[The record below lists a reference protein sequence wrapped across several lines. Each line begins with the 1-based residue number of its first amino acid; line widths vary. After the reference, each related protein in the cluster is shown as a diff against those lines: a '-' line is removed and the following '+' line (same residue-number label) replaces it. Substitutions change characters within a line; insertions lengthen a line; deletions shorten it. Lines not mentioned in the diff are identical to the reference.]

1 MISFS
6 SSVKF
11 ESRFFKI
18 DLHIII
24 AIKIFIII
32 SNLEFYY
39 NLTFKPFIILKIK
52 VVNLKI
58 IDAIKIIVKNRKNKI
73 AIGIGANEQYIG
85 RINEVIKIIKKSGEV
100 EILLV
105 CDNKLKNLKNQFNER
120 NQIIWDNKPAQKLIK
135 MLLKGQ
141 IDGIVRGTIGS
152 SPFLREIKE
161 SFHTNR
167 LSRIALLED
176 VKGRDFLFVPVGI
189 DEAKS
194 VEEKLFFIRTGYDLL
209 EKLGIK
215 PKVAILSGG
224 RASDFGRDEL
234 VDKSIKEAET
244 IVNTLNKARFENIF
258 HSEILIENAI
268 EKANFII
275 APDGISGN
283 LIYRTLVHLGAG
295 LSYGALYLEPYQN
308 KQIIIDTSR
317 VGPVNEYV
325 GAVMLASGF
334 KNLSSKY

>member
-1 MISFS
+1 M
-6 SSVKF
+6 
-11 ESRFFKI
+11 
-18 DLHIII
+18 
-24 AIKIFIII
+24 
-32 SNLEFYY
+32 
-39 NLTFKPFIILKIK
+39 
-52 VVNLKI
+52 NLKI
-58 IDAIKIIVKNRKNKI
+58 IDTIKTIVKDRKNKI
-73 AIGIGANEQYIG
+73 AIGIGANKQYIE
-85 RINEVIKIIKKSGEV
+85 RINKITSIIKKNEEV

-105 CDNKLKNLKNQFNER
+105 CDNKLKNLQNEFNEGI
-120 NQIIWDNKPAQKLIK
+120 QIIWDNNPSQKLIK
-135 MLLKGQ
+135 MLLNGQ

-152 SPFLREIKE
+152 SPFLIEIKK
-161 SFHTNR
+161 SFHINK

-176 VKGRDFLFVPVGI
+176 AKGRDFLFVPVGI

-194 VEEKLFFIRTGYDLL
+194 IEEKVFFIKNGYNLL

-224 RASDFGRDEL
+224 RASDLGRDEV
-234 VDKSIKEAET
+234 VDKSIKEAEKV
-244 IVNTLNKARFENIF
+244 IDILKKASFENIF

-275 APDGISGN
+275 APDGSSGN

-295 LSYGALYLEPYQN
+295 LSYGALYLEPFQN

-317 VGPVNEYV
+317 VGPVNEYI

-334 KNLSSKY
+334 KNLLSNY